1 MQNIG
6 PLVCVTDI
14 QHKSTRHASQTGH
27 AATVSDTQI
36 LAPKTAKSIIT
47 DALFDGL
54 RVDANGFNTSTVYE
68 SSAVVMTT
76 HQPIKA
82 GDVVKHCQSRALL
95 EAQLLTVGCDTM
107 TQRFHKPEPQTI
119 QFSDEFSVD
128 RGINASTRPHITH
141 GLHLTVK
148 ITKYTQSRSLG
159 FCLTLTSLFFN
170 GHYYN

>member
-1 MQNIG
+1 
-6 PLVCVTDI
+6 VCVTDI

-68 SSAVVMTT
+68 SSAVVMAT

-95 EAQLLTVGCDTM
+95 EAQLLTIGCDTM
-107 TQRFHKPEPQTI
+107 TQRFDEPEPQTI
-119 QFSDEFSVD
+119 QFSDEFSVEV
-128 RGINASTRPHITH
+128 STPAHGRILHMGCILLLKLQSTH
-141 GLHLTVK
+141 NH
-148 ITKYTQSRSLG
+148 
-159 FCLTLTSLFFN
+159 TLSVFA
-170 GHYYN
+170 